1 MSIRIA
7 VMQAI
12 QMRRHDDFALQLVRG
27 LWPLLLEPAGNPLL
41 NPLMCSELI
50 VVGGK
55 LFHNAMQLLLAEDEE
70 MVTALAF

>member
-7 VMQAI
+7 VMQAV
-12 QMRRHDDFALQLVRG
+12 QMWRHNDFALQLVRG
-27 LWPLLLEPAGNPLL
+27 LRPLFFESSRNPLL
-41 NPLMCSELI
+41 NALMRSELI